1 MGASESCVAAA
12 AAVVVVVVGVVEVV
26 VVVRDV
32 FGLVRGCCNRQM
44 SVTVTRKGGGDEGE
58 TAKLQ
63 IMTMAFVVFRCPFPL
78 QGYVCSY
85 VVSPS
90 KKDHD

>member
-1 MGASESCVAAA
+1 MLQQTNERHSDKE
-12 AAVVVVVVGVVEVV
+12 
-26 VVVRDV
+26 
-32 FGLVRGCCNRQM
+32 
-44 SVTVTRKGGGDEGE
+44 GGGEDEGE

-85 VVSPS
+85 GVSPS

>member
-12 AAVVVVVVGVVEVV
+12 AAAVVVVVVVVVVEVEVEVV

-44 SVTVTRKGGGDEGE
+44 SDTVTRKGGGG
-58 TAKLQ
+58 TRVK
-63 IMTMAFVVFRCPFPL
+63 P
-78 QGYVCSY
+78 
-85 VVSPS
+85 PS
-90 KKDHD
+90 CR

>member
-12 AAVVVVVVGVVEVV
+12 AAVVVVVVVVVEVV

-44 SVTVTRKGGGDEGE
+44 SDTVTRKGDEGE

>member
-1 MGASESCVAAA
+1 M
-12 AAVVVVVVGVVEVV
+12 VVVVVVVVEVV

-44 SVTVTRKGGGDEGE
+44 SDTVTRKGGGGGDEGE